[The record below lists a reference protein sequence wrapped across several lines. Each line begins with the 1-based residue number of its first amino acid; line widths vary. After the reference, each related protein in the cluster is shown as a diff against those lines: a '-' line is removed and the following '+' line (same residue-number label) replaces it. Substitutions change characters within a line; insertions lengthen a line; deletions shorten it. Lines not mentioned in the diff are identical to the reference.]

1 MEAEGVTREHCSLLR
16 PWLLLPSSRSCC
28 IGTRQAKG
36 LCWWL
41 TTYLVLVPCSCSG
54 VSSSP
59 SLLCLAEICVFE
71 ILARRSWASLCPA
84 NGGLKPAWKSKKM
97 TVCLDVPETV
107 LGIEMELAEYSRV
120 LSEAL
125 VGPWAQCSALLCF
138 SCSAAGACRFWK
150 LMIFILST
158 KGFKQSVC
166 SQSFYIHP
174 ISKLWVYIFLL
185 SKLLELGESEA
196 SPYPMFS

>member
-1 MEAEGVTREHCSLLR
+1 
-16 PWLLLPSSRSCC
+16 
-28 IGTRQAKG
+28 
-36 LCWWL
+36 
-41 TTYLVLVPCSCSG
+41 
-54 VSSSP
+54 
-59 SLLCLAEICVFE
+59 
-71 ILARRSWASLCPA
+71 
-84 NGGLKPAWKSKKM
+84 M

-125 VGPWAQCSALLCF
+125 VGPWAQCSALLYF

-174 ISKLWVYIFLL
+174 ISKLWAYIFLL

-196 SPYPMFS
+196 SSYPMFS